1 MASRLKSSL
10 LKAVTKGDI
19 TCYLHSRVHY
29 QITETISKVSENIS
43 WSKELLSSQH
53 KLMGEKVNMNLLLNP
68 HPKIIIDLGEA
79 TSAIHLTYNNKQL
92 TYNIEQA

>member
-1 MASRLKSSL
+1 
-10 LKAVTKGDI
+10 
-19 TCYLHSRVHY
+19 
-29 QITETISKVSENIS
+29 
-43 WSKELLSSQH
+43 
-53 KLMGEKVNMNLLLNP
+53 MGEKVNMNLLLNP